1 MTHLFISTLK
11 KISQILHKIFF
22 VHIKMLTISNFRK
35 KQLYTKK
42 MATADV
48 SPRNMITLHTPC
60 V

>member
-1 MTHLFISTLK
+1 
-11 KISQILHKIFF
+11 
-22 VHIKMLTISNFRK
+22 MLTISNFRE
-35 KQLYTKK
+35 QLYTKK